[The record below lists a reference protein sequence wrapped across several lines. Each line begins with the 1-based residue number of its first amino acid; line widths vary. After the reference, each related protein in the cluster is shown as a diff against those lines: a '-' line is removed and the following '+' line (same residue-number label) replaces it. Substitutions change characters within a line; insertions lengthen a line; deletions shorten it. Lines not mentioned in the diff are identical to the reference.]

1 MIFSYHV
8 TVFDDFKFEDTEAC
22 GIVSAENY
30 GDAANKVE
38 EYFGKDD
45 LEKVTIKAIAG
56 SDIVKCEEG
65 LLKWLEQEAMCE
77 NLD

>member
-8 TVFDDFKFEDTEAC
+8 TVFDDFKLEDTEMC

-45 LEKVTIKAIAG
+45 LEKVTIEAIAG
-56 SDIVKCEEG
+56 SDIVKCGEE
-65 LLKWLEQEAMCE
+65 LINSIKNNYVW
-77 NLD
+77 